1 MTDMTDAE
9 LRDIYTRSLTSR
21 APSRAGCP
29 SPEALEALIAQTG
42 SEASRL
48 ATLDH
53 VMSCAACKEEFEL
66 LRAIH
71 AAERVNA
78 GVARSAR
85 PRRSVAPWLAAAV
98 VVIAAGALTLAQ
110 LQRSGS
116 NPTRGASSSD
126 IALVGTVS
134 GSLVWHAIPDAVRYD
149 VEIVDASGST
159 IFHARVADTTAALPS
174 TLPSSPVSWWVRATL
189 RDGSERRSAIVPL
202 R

>member
-21 APSRAGCP
+21 AQSRAGCP
-29 SPEALEALIAQTG
+29 SPEAIEALIAQTG
-42 SEASRL
+42 REASRL

-66 LRAIH
+66 LRAIN

-78 GVARSAR
+78 GVAR

-98 VVIAAGALTLAQ
+98 VVIAAGALTLTQ

-134 GSLVWHAIPDAVRYD
+134 GSLIWRAIPDAVRYD
-149 VEIVDASGST
+149 VEIVDASGAT

-174 TLPSSPVSWWVRATL
+174 TLPSTPVSWWVRATL
-189 RDGSERRSAIVPL
+189 RDGSERRSAIIPL

>member
-21 APSRAGCP
+21 AQSRAGCP
-29 SPEALEALIAQTG
+29 SPEAIEALVAQTG
-42 SEASRL
+42 REDSRL

-78 GVARSAR
+78 GVVR
-85 PRRSVAPWLAAAV
+85 PRRSVAPWLAAAGI
-98 VVIAAGALTLAQ
+98 VIAAGALTLTQ

-189 RDGSERRSAIVPL
+189 RDGSERRSAIIPM

>member
-1 MTDMTDAE
+1 MTDAE

-21 APSRAGCP
+21 AQSRAGCP
-29 SPEALEALIAQTG
+29 SPEALEALVAQTG
-42 SEASRL
+42 SEESRL

-53 VMSCAACKEEFEL
+53 VMSCVPCKEEFEL

-78 GVARSAR
+78 GAAR

-98 VVIAAGALTLAQ
+98 VVIAAGALTLQ

-116 NPTRGASSSD
+116 NPTRGTSSSD
-126 IALVGTVS
+126 IALVGTVN

-149 VEIVDASGST
+149 VEIVDASGAT
-159 IFHARVADTTAALPS
+159 IFHARVADTTTAMPT
-174 TLPSSPVSWWVRATL
+174 TLPNAPVSWWVRATL
-189 RDGSERRSAIVPL
+189 RDGSERRSAIIPL

>member
-1 MTDMTDAE
+1 MTDAE

-21 APSRAGCP
+21 APSRATCP
-29 SPEALEALIAQTG
+29 SPEAIEALVAQTG

-48 ATLDH
+48 TTLDH
-53 VMSCAACKEEFEL
+53 VMSCAACTQEFEL

-78 GVARSAR
+78 GAAR
-85 PRRSVAPWLAAAV
+85 PRRSVTPWLAAAV

-126 IALVGTVS
+126 IALVGAVS
-134 GSLVWHAIPDAVRYD
+134 GSLVWHAIPDAVRYE
-149 VEIVDASGST
+149 VEIVDASGTT

-174 TLPSSPVSWWVRATL
+174 PLPSAPVSWWVRATL

>member
-1 MTDMTDAE
+1 MTDAE

-21 APSRAGCP
+21 AQSRAGCP
-29 SPEALEALIAQTG
+29 SPEALEALVAQTG
-42 SEASRL
+42 SEESRL

-53 VMSCAACKEEFEL
+53 VMSCVPCKEEFEL

-71 AAERVNA
+71 AADRVNA
-78 GVARSAR
+78 GAAR

-98 VVIAAGALTLAQ
+98 VVIAAGALTLTQ
-110 LQRSGS
+110 LQRSGT

-126 IALVGTVS
+126 IALVGTVN

-149 VEIVDASGST
+149 VEIVDASGAT

-174 TLPSSPVSWWVRATL
+174 TLPSAPVSWWVRATL
-189 RDGSERRSAIVPL
+189 RDGSERRSAIIPL

>member
-1 MTDMTDAE
+1 MNDSE
-9 LRDIYTRSLTSR
+9 LRDIYKRALTNGADHP
-21 APSRAGCP
+21 AP
-29 SPEALEALIAQTG
+29 ETLIALVTQTG

-53 VMSCAACKEEFEL
+53 VMSCVPCKEEFEL

-78 GVARSAR
+78 GAAR

-98 VVIAAGALTLAQ
+98 VVIAAGALTLTQ
-110 LQRSGS
+110 LQRSGT

-126 IALVGTVS
+126 IALVGTVN

-149 VEIVDASGST
+149 VEIVDASGAT
-159 IFHARVADTTAALPS
+159 IFHARVADTTTAIPA
-174 TLPSSPVSWWVRATL
+174 TVTNTPVSWWVRATL
-189 RDGSERRSAIVPL
+189 RDGSERRSAIIPL